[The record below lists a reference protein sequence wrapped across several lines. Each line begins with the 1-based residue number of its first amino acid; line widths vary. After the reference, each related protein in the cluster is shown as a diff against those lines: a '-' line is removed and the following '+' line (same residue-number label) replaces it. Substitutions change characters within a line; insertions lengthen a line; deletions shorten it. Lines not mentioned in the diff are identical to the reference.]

1 MRRRIAI
8 PQRLKDAIVHPLGFA
23 VFPILSLYAKN
34 MGKGFLGEAAV
45 ITAGVL
51 VVAGLLWLC
60 ASLLVKDKRKSAII
74 VSVFLLLFF
83 SYGHIVP
90 ALSGW
95 LQRIRWLDEGG
106 LFVTGTGA
114 DTVWIVVWGILFAV
128 ASYLVVRSSGDLRQ
142 ATRFLNIVAL
152 ALVATVGIRL
162 VAGGVTMFVMPRIR
176 PQVSEGGDTGATDR
190 ARANDFISSW
200 LEDSSSE
207 DANTSSSASP
217 DIYYVILDMYARAD
231 ILDRIYQFDNSE
243 FLSYLANKGFYVA
256 NRSRSN
262 YPHTTHSLA
271 SSLNLAY
278 LDDVAAQVGER
289 STNFWPLIVMIR
301 NNRVMELLH
310 NHGYTTMAFSTGYEF
325 TEIRDA
331 DIYVQLPGRPPS
343 DFEITLTNLT
353 PLAQVAAIGKQ
364 RQDNFRREQ
373 ILYTIDHLS
382 DATEIKA
389 PTFVF
394 AHVPAP
400 HPPYVFGANG
410 EPVPSRPE
418 EAYDYAEYVEA
429 YTNQLAFVSKRLQAE
444 IDEILSQSSEP
455 PIIILQ
461 ADHGPVS
468 AKYTKDPASYLPERM
483 SIFNAYYFPNQDY
496 DTLYEDITPVNT
508 FRAMFNAY
516 FGTDYARLEDRSYFS
531 DYWDSP
537 YLFEDVT
544 DKVLSDEY

>member
-1 MRRRIAI
+1 VRRRTVILAK
-8 PQRLKDAIVHPLGFA
+8 LKDAIVHPLGFA
-23 VFPILSLYAKN
+23 VFPVLSLYVKN
-34 MGKGFLGEAAV
+34 MGKGYLGEAMA
-45 ITAGVL
+45 ISAGIL
-51 VVAGLLWLC
+51 VVAALLWLC
-60 ASLLVKDKRKSAII
+60 TSLLVKDRRKSAIV

-95 LQRIRWLDEGG
+95 LQGIGWLDKAG

-114 DTVWIVVWGILFAV
+114 DPIWIVVWGILFAV
-128 ASYLVVRSSGDLRQ
+128 ASYLIVRSSGDLRQ
-142 ATRFLNIVAL
+142 ATSFLNIVAL

-162 VAGGVTMFVMPRIR
+162 VASGVNMFVIPRIR
-176 PQVSEGGDTGATDR
+176 PQVNEGDDTGEDDR
-190 ARANDFISSW
+190 SRANDFISSW
-200 LEDSSSE
+200 LQDSSSE
-207 DANTSSSASP
+207 DANTSSEASP

-243 FLSYLANKGFYVA
+243 FLSFLADRGFYVA
-256 NRSRSN
+256 DESRSN

-271 SSLNLAY
+271 SSLNLTY
-278 LDDVAAQVGER
+278 LDDVAAQVGVQ
-289 STNFWPLIVMIR
+289 STNFWPLVVMIR
-301 NNRVMELLH
+301 NNTVMGQLH
-310 NHGYTTMAFSTGYEF
+310 NLGYTTMAFSTGYVF
-325 TEIRDA
+325 TEMKDT

-343 DFEITLTNLT
+343 DFQITLTNLT
-353 PLAQVAAIGKQ
+353 PLAQVAAIGKR
-364 RQDNFRREQ
+364 RQDSFRREQ

-382 DATEIKA
+382 DATEIEA
-389 PTFVF
+389 PAFVF

-429 YTNQLAFVSKRLQAE
+429 YTNQLAFVSKRLGAE
-444 IDEILSQSSEP
+444 IDEILAQSSEP
-455 PIIILQ
+455 PIIVLQ

-468 AKYTKDPASYLPERM
+468 AKYTNDPASYFPERM
-483 SIFNAYYFPNQDY
+483 SIFNAYYFPDQDY

-508 FRAMFNAY
+508 FRVIFNAY
-516 FGTDYARLEDRSYFS
+516 FGTDYERLEDKSYFS

-544 DKVLSDEY
+544 DNVLSDEY